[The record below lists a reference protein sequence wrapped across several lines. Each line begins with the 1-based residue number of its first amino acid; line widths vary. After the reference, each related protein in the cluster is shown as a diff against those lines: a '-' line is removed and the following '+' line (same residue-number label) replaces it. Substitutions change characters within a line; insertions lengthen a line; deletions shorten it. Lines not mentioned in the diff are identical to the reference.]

1 MRRLTDDLV
10 LSVKDQLRHI
20 RYSIRNEAEV
30 MGRVAPP
37 WQALPLPADALN
49 MLGSPVARLADG
61 VLTQVENVTLTLL
74 SADRDSR
81 GDIVFPCAVE
91 SYFSGAAARPFTA
104 THYHLLKDVLA
115 RAGATNMLVFEQAIE
130 QAHAALIARHGD
142 LVFSG
147 DMRADADPALRT
159 RAVTRTCA
167 AITLEL
173 AAARPVQKIDF
184 GPAAAGQTR
193 HAMLSPNLYG
203 FLVLGL
209 ASAVASLN
217 PVEGIAGGDILDSA
231 AAVVN
236 ARFARFSAA
245 AQAKDPVD
253 ALAGA
258 FLSVIAFLP

>member
-1 MRRLTDDLV
+1 
-10 LSVKDQLRHI
+10 
-20 RYSIRNEAEV
+20 
-30 MGRVAPP
+30 
-37 WQALPLPADALN
+37 
-49 MLGSPVARLADG
+49 
-61 VLTQVENVTLTLL
+61 
-74 SADRDSR
+74 
-81 GDIVFPCAVE
+81 
-91 SYFSGAAARPFTA
+91 
-104 THYHLLKDVLA
+104 
-115 RAGATNMLVFEQAIE
+115 MLVFEQAIE

-142 LVFSG
+142 LVFSRRHAG
-147 DMRADADPALRT
+147 P
-159 RAVTRTCA
+159 TRTPPCGR
-167 AITLEL
+167 
-173 AAARPVQKIDF
+173 ARSPGPARRSRWSSPPPGPVQKIDF

-231 AAVVN
+231 AAVVD